1 MKSKKWEDSVID
13 KVRNDLRAA
22 LDDKEK
28 IFQSIDKNN
37 KRKFSLIEFKN
48 ALRKLGIC
56 ISTNEID

>member
-28 IFQSIDKNN
+28 IF
-37 KRKFSLIEFKN
+37 
-48 ALRKLGIC
+48 
-56 ISTNEID
+56 